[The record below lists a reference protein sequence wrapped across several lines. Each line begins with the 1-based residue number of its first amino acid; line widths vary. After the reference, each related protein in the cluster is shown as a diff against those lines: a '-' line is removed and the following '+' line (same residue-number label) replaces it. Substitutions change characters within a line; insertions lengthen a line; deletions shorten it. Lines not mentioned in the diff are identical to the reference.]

1 MSRLSSA
8 ARAHFYPAQPTVVAQ
23 IAAHIAAPHGG
34 RVWDPCAGEGA
45 ALAQL
50 ASLLNLEPFGNE
62 LHQGRATTAAAAV
75 DSSRQQQPHAGTP
88 RSPTH
93 PCLCLLGLRHARFAK
108 RLHPALPQSA
118 VRPRRRRKA
127 AGALL
132 SESDPP
138 GAGGTRPACLGHS
151 AARPARGKSGDVS
164 RQLV

>member
-23 IAAHIAAPHGG
+23 IADHIAAPHGG

-75 DSSRQQQPHAGTP
+75 DAVVNSNRTLAHRDRQRTRVFASSVYDMRASQNAFTLLYLNPPFDHDAAG
-88 RSPTH
+88 
-93 PCLCLLGLRHARFAK
+93 
-108 RLHPALPQSA
+108 
-118 VRPRRRRKA
+118 KA

-138 GAGGTRPACLGHS
+138 GAGGTRPARLGHS
-151 AARPARGKSGDVS
+151 AARAAR
-164 RQLV
+164 